1 MSKETAPQ
9 DMSPAEFRKA
19 GYELVDRIGDF
30 LESLPTRPITAAQTP
45 ENVRKLIGTGGL
57 PAQGRPAGELL
68 NEAADILFNHSLHNG
83 HPRFFG
89 YITGSASPLGMLA
102 DLLAASVNPNMSIWD
117 ISPVASEIESQSIR
131 WIAELIGYPAGGDGI
146 TVSGGN
152 MANILGF
159 IAARTAKA
167 PWDIRRSGLYA
178 DDHRLTVYAS
188 RETHTWVEKATDI
201 TGLGTDAVR
210 WIDTDAQQRIDI
222 EALEQRIDQD
232 LADGC
237 LPFLVIGTA
246 GNVSTGA
253 IDPLASLA
261 QICAARNLWFH
272 VDGAYGAPAAA
283 LPEASEDFAGLAL
296 ADSLALDPHKWLYVP
311 LEAAITFV
319 RDPEALVNAFSFRPS
334 YYASKDDSDD
344 QGNDFYER
352 GLQNSR
358 GFRALKVWLCLRQA
372 GRDGFIESIRANIGL
387 AKRLHELAAEHA
399 ELEACTLNLSL
410 ATFRYVPE
418 DLTPGSAPIENYLN
432 ELNQQL
438 LQVLQKGGELFVS
451 NAIVDEKYLL
461 RACVV
466 NFRTTINDIDA
477 LPDVIAREGRA
488 VDASLRPGTLLQ

>member
-1 MSKETAPQ
+1 MSRVTAPQ
-9 DMSPAEFRKA
+9 DMSPAEFRRV
-19 GYELVDRIGDF
+19 GHQLVDRISDF
-30 LESLPTRPITAAQTP
+30 LESLPARPITAAQTP
-45 ENVRKLIGTGGL
+45 ENIRKLIGSGGL
-57 PAQGRPAGELL
+57 PAQGEPAGELL
-68 NEAADILFNHSLHNG
+68 NEVASVLFDHSLHNG

-89 YITGSASPLGMLA
+89 YITGSAAPLGMLA
-102 DLLAASVNPNMSIWD
+102 NLLAASVNPNISIWE
-117 ISPVASEIESQSIR
+117 ISPVASEIEAQSIR
-131 WIAELIGYPAGGDGI
+131 WIAELIGYPVDGDGI

-167 PWDIRRSGLYA
+167 PWEIRSGGLYA
-178 DDHRLTVYAS
+178 HQHRLTVYAS
-188 RETHTWVEKATDI
+188 RETHTWVEKAADI
-201 TGLGTDAVR
+201 TGLGTDAIR
-210 WIDTDAQQRIDI
+210 WIETDTQQRIDTK
-222 EALEQRIDQD
+222 ALEQRIDQD

-253 IDPLASLA
+253 IDPLARLA

-311 LEAAITFV
+311 LEAAITLV

-344 QGNDFYER
+344 KGNDFHER

-358 GFRALKVWLCLRQA
+358 GFRALKVWLGLRQA
-372 GRDGFIESIRANIGL
+372 GKDGFIESIRTNIAL

-399 ELEACTLNLSL
+399 ELEAFTRNLSL
-410 ATFRYVPE
+410 TTFRYVPE
-418 DLTPGSAPIENYLN
+418 DLTPGSAPVEQYLD

-438 LQVLQKGGELFVS
+438 MMVLQKGGELFVS
-451 NAIVDEKYLL
+451 NALVDGKYLL

-466 NFRTTINDIDA
+466 NFRTTIDDIDA
-477 LPDVIAREGRA
+477 LPGIIAREGRA
-488 VDASLRPGTLLQ
+488 VDASLRPDGL

>member
-1 MSKETAPQ
+1 MAKETAPQ

-19 GYELVDRIGDF
+19 GHELVDQIGDF
-30 LESLPTRPITAAQTP
+30 LESLPARPITAPHTP

-57 PAQGRPAGELL
+57 PAQGRPGGELL
-68 NEAADILFNHSLHNG
+68 NEAAGMLFDHSLHNG

-89 YITGSASPLGMLA
+89 YITGSAAPLGMLA
-102 DLLAASVNPNMSIWD
+102 DLLAASVNPNMSIWE
-117 ISPVASEIESQSIR
+117 ISPIATEIEAQSIR
-131 WIAELIGYPAGGDGI
+131 WVAELIGYPVEGDGI

-167 PWDIRRSGLYA
+167 PWEIRSSGLHA
-178 DDHRLTVYAS
+178 DQRQLTVYAS
-188 RETHTWVEKATDI
+188 RETHTWVQKAADI
-201 TGLGTDAVR
+201 TGLGTDAIR
-210 WIDTDAQQRIDI
+210 WIGTDAQQRIDVKS
-222 EALEQRIDQD
+222 LEQRIDQD
-232 LADGC
+232 IADGC

-253 IDPLASLA
+253 IDPLVHLA
-261 QICAARNLWFH
+261 KICAARNLWFH

-283 LPEASEDFAGLAL
+283 LPELSEDFSGLEL

-319 RDPEALVNAFSFRPS
+319 RDPAALVNAFSFRPS
-334 YYASKDDSDD
+334 YYATKDSSEER
-344 QGNDFYER
+344 GSDFYER

-358 GFRALKVWLCLRQA
+358 GFRALKVWLGLRQA
-372 GRDGFIESIRANIGL
+372 GKDGFIESMRENIALANH
-387 AKRLHELAAEHA
+387 LHELAAEHT

-410 ATFRYVPE
+410 TTFRYVPK
-418 DLTPGSAPIENYLN
+418 DLAPGSEPVDVYLN

-438 LQVLQKGGELFVS
+438 LMVLQKGGELFVS
-451 NAIVDEKYLL
+451 NAIVAGKYLL

-466 NFRTTINDIDA
+466 NFRTTIDDIKA
-477 LPDVIAREGRA
+477 LPEIIAREGRK
-488 VDASLRPGTLLQ
+488 VDASLRPDGL